1 MKKEKT
7 SVILGKC
14 IYNHMP
20 LKFHKQASTAI
31 LIALLV
37 PVCRIYMLNK
47 PWTYQSRWF
56 LSPPLWFFFCILRII
71 SCYWANFFDE
81 IKTFWISI
89 SSQKEGLCRKQKI
102 IKIGCMD
109 PDIIAHLDH
118 FELIITLKLQT
129 PYFID
134 L

>member
-71 SCYWANFFDE
+71 SCYWANFLTKWKPFE
-81 IKTFWISI
+81 YQFLLK
-89 SSQKEGLCRKQKI
+89 KEGLCRKQKI
-102 IKIGCMD
+102 IKIGFMD

-118 FELIITLKLQT
+118 FELIILLKLQT
-129 PYFID
+129 SYFMD
-134 L
+134 F

>member
-1 MKKEKT
+1 MISISLERLQFKILKYLKTHFLKKEKT

-47 PWTYQSRWF
+47 P
-56 LSPPLWFFFCILRII
+56 
-71 SCYWANFFDE
+71 
-81 IKTFWISI
+81 
-89 SSQKEGLCRKQKI
+89 
-102 IKIGCMD
+102 
-109 PDIIAHLDH
+109 
-118 FELIITLKLQT
+118 
-129 PYFID
+129 
-134 L
+134 